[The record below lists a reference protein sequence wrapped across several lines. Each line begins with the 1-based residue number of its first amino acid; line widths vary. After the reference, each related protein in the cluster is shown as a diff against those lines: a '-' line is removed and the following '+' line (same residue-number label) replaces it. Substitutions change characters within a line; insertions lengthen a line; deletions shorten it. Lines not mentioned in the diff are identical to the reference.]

1 MLPFT
6 FHGVLLD
13 VVEVLGMFLEG
24 RHGPTLYRSISLSC
38 KPQAADTAGLRKP
51 SDKDLRSLELWPR
64 VEQRKWIL
72 GKKRKQQPN
81 HQKNNSAGRVTRK
94 IKKQTRK
101 NKQKT
106 NQNLHFPQFFVFFFV
121 SLVGVLFFFA
131 FFLFFLGFGFLVC
144 FFCLLCFFCQT
155 LYSLCCWTHNS
166 RAPRC
171 IDFVM
176 VYGLYVPKLSTTPQ
190 DSEDFVR
197 SRYGH
202 GSVRTPR
209 WSKQPQR
216 YTGT

>member
-1 MLPFT
+1 MT
-6 FHGVLLD
+6 
-13 VVEVLGMFLEG
+13 
-24 RHGPTLYRSISLSC
+24 SC
-38 KPQAADTAGLRKP
+38 RTEKVDFSQ
-51 SDKDLRSLELWPR
+51 
-64 VEQRKWIL
+64 
-72 GKKRKQQPN
+72 KKGNKNRITKKTTRQEESPEKSRNKQE
-81 HQKNNSAGRVTRK
+81 KT
-94 IKKQTRK
+94 

-106 NQNLHFPQFFVFFFV
+106 KKNKKNKSKPAFSSVFCFFFV

-171 IDFVM
+171 NDFVM